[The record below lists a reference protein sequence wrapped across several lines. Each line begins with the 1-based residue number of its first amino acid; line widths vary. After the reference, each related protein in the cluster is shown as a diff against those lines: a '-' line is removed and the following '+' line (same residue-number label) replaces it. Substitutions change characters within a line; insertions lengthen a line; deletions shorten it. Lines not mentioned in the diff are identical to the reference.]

1 MTLNSLPSIAPHITS
16 LLRGTKLHDI
26 SFVEHPP
33 SKWSWHLALAMASA
47 IMDPGT
53 KRYWATHE
61 GKNLQEMG
69 TWLGQTW
76 SRRSKNNLTAY
87 PDIFPHA
94 VALFETL
101 LLRSQQALVRLYG
114 KEGAKVAHY
123 VAHGLMLEGMELYPQ
138 WMQSYYDM
146 RQSIETDESLK
157 THIEQYVAEYPQGW
171 TRDKE
176 MRYQHDTESSL
187 PHLPVHAPMETILE
201 WFNPATMQ
209 LTPIPA
215 VISSD
220 SAFIEVSDN
229 IDGVPYEALKFSKK
243 GAVQITGLLGQLH
256 EVSYQFDVLAN
267 PIPLAGSRTL
277 HAHVLIENSV
287 QLTDNTSLQEMHALT
302 LAHAVTQSLD
312 VWINSNLIQEHV
324 KSVKFE
330 PSVSVDCELRDPE
343 ANIVW
348 LDTVQDHLQQF
359 MQEAFNLPTPESS
372 IRRTL

>member
-1 MTLNSLPSIAPHITS
+1 
-16 LLRGTKLHDI
+16 
-26 SFVEHPP
+26 
-33 SKWSWHLALAMASA
+33 MASA

-53 KRYWATHE
+53 KMYWASHE
-61 GKNLQEMG
+61 GKSLQEMG

-76 SRRSKNNLTAY
+76 SRRSKNNLAPY

-101 LLRSQQALVRLYG
+101 LLRSQPALVRLYG

-123 VAHGLMLEGMELYPQ
+123 VAHGMMREGMELYPQ

-176 MRYQHDTESSL
+176 MRYQHQAESSW
-187 PHLPVHAPMETILE
+187 PHLPVHAPMETTLE
-201 WFNPATMQ
+201 WFNPATMR
-209 LTPIPA
+209 LTPVDA

-220 SAFIEVSDN
+220 SSAIEAADN
-229 IDGVPYEALKFSKK
+229 IDGIPYEALKFSKK
-243 GAVQITGLLGQLH
+243 GSVQIAGLLGQLH
-256 EVSYQFDVLAN
+256 NVDYQFDVLTN
-267 PIPLAGSRTL
+267 LIPLAGSRTL

-287 QLTDNTSLQEMHALT
+287 QVTDNASLQEMHALT
-302 LAHAVTQSLD
+302 TAHAITQSLD
-312 VWINSNLIQEHV
+312 IWINSNLIQDHI

-330 PSVSVDCELRDPE
+330 PSLSIECELRDPE

-348 LDTVQDHLQQF
+348 LDTVREHVQEFL
-359 MQEAFNLPTPESS
+359 QEAFKVPTIGPAT
-372 IRRTL
+372 RRNT